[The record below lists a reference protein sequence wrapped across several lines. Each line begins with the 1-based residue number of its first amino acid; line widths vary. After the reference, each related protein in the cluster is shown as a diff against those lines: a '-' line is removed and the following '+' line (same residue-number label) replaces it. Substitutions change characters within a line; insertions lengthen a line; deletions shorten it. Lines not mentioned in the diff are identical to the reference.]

1 MLNLKE
7 LESVIEKEIDAVRET
22 IASIMKSERTTV
34 LLNIKEA
41 GLHHVLFENQR
52 NVLQTISDYI
62 EDKIFPV
69 IFIEETLKAARYS
82 EEFGRSPFTN
92 LISNLK
98 YQRYFPVRVTAELD
112 EYSRLRFEIDFDE
125 SYFDLNI
132 YSNAVT
138 YARQLFSNADE
149 DILDPIKASWIWS
162 RIYRAGRRNQ
172 KIIDVYR
179 TKKGKL
185 RAVDVTERY
194 KKYYNR
200 TIRARVSAMPSNSL
214 PFFEIL
220 DKGTGLPMPSNRGG
234 IPTPTYK
241 GYGIIM
247 NVTRR
252 LYQLEVEFV
261 HYFNELFN
269 QIVSIQIDVPD
280 NITKEEAFNQL
291 VESLLEK
298 GVIDKEAINILSTNE
313 SELIN
318 LVSEYL
324 RSIGIHGVKVK
335 INQTKTGAYTLVVRD
350 SKGHFVRWR
359 MK

>member
-1 MLNLKE
+1 MLSLEE
-7 LESVIEKEIDAVRET
+7 LESDIEKEVDVVREA
-22 IASIMKSERTTV
+22 IASMMKQERAAV

-41 GLHHVLFENQR
+41 GLDSVLFDNQR
-52 NVLQTISDYI
+52 NILQTVSDYLK
-62 EDKIFPV
+62 DKILPI

-92 LISNLK
+92 FINNLK
-98 YQRYFPVRVTAELD
+98 YQRYFPVRVIAELD
-112 EYSRLRFEIDFDE
+112 EYSRLRFKVDLDE

-132 YSNAVT
+132 YSNAVN
-138 YARQLFSNADE
+138 YARELFSSADK
-149 DILDPIKASWIWS
+149 DISDPIKASWIWS

-185 RAVDVTERY
+185 KAIDVTERY

-200 TIRARVSAMPSNSL
+200 TIRARASAMPSNSL
-214 PFFEIL
+214 PFFDIL

-247 NVTRR
+247 RVVRR
-252 LYQLEVEFV
+252 LYQLEGEFV
-261 HYFNELFN
+261 NYFLELFN

-280 NITKEEAFNQL
+280 DITKEETFNQL
-291 VESLLEK
+291 VASLLER
-298 GVIDKEAINILSTNE
+298 GVVDKEAINILSTNE
-313 SELIN
+313 AELIN
-318 LVSEYL
+318 LVNDYL
-324 RSIGIHGVKVK
+324 RSIGIYGVKVK
-335 INQTKTGAYTLVVRD
+335 INRTKTGAYTLVVRD
-350 SKGHFVRWR
+350 SKGHFVKWR